1 MKQNVILKK
10 DIIKILCEKNVN
22 EYKLDNKTQN
32 VFKDIKK
39 MKYNILKIIYV
50 LKNVKMEKKNI

>member
-10 DIIKILCEKNVN
+10 DIIKILYEKNVN

-32 VFKDIKK
+32 VFKD
-39 MKYNILKIIYV
+39 L
-50 LKNVKMEKKNI
+50 KKNEV